1 VCKAEVTPEPKSRRA
16 EASTLPLH
24 EELDALARSYHHLH
38 NEVER
43 REPESATRRRLEDR
57 LLDVRERFD
66 RLLEEWVPD
75 EELRNEWRAYLRNR
89 VPEPSEP
96 RTIQPLVFQG
106 LTDAGSVVEVRGAK
120 DDFQVWV
127 DGTLQERIGAE
138 KDLSVGKSVLHFRW
152 DGKELGET
160 FGATEEAMS
169 ALADYLDDPDRGSPP
184 WEYAS
189 ELLADGLID
198 VHFDLTPLGRRALVK

>member
-1 VCKAEVTPEPKSRRA
+1 
-16 EASTLPLH
+16 
-24 EELDALARSYHHLH
+24 
-38 NEVER
+38 
-43 REPESATRRRLEDR
+43 
-57 LLDVRERFD
+57 VRERVD

-75 EELRNEWRAYLRNR
+75 EELRTEWRAYLHNR

-96 RTIQPLVFQG
+96 QTIRPLVFQG

-152 DGKELGET
+152 DGKELEET
-160 FGATEEAMS
+160 FSASEEATS

-198 VHFDLTPLGRRALVK
+198 VHFDLTARGRRALGK